1 MYSVL
6 IKFVNSRVQE
16 LEDYFNLI
24 NDDIRHEIMR
34 RLPAKDLQSLKCVS
48 EEWSNIISDRSFVR
62 SQLNKTETV
71 AGFFFQKKFRFTK
84 IDIKHISYIPLE
96 TRNAAEHT
104 NVLSFL
110 SESVVLLSSCNG
122 LICCRSTFPSMN
134 PLIYICN
141 PFNKEWTSSIKWSH
155 PSRTSIALSFDPWQI
170 LTGDALPNFK
180 LVAMCQTKDR
190 AGNEGSHFTFDIFSS
205 ETGQWRRSKEI
216 CRCSDTLLK
225 NKGVFAEGALYWLT
239 NSNQI
244 IMFDPQLEKSF
255 VITRPEPEVELCF
268 IPQMCIGESKGKIHC
283 VLLSEDGFQL
293 WVLKNQ
299 FESLWDKTFAI
310 SLDELE
316 EEISEIFEDLYKILG
331 N

>member
-1 MYSVL
+1 
-6 IKFVNSRVQE
+6 
-16 LEDYFNLI
+16 
-24 NDDIRHEIMR
+24 
-34 RLPAKDLQSLKCVS
+34 
-48 EEWSNIISDRSFVR
+48 
-62 SQLNKTETV
+62 
-71 AGFFFQKKFRFTK
+71 
-84 IDIKHISYIPLE
+84 
-96 TRNAAEHT
+96 
-104 NVLSFL
+104 
-110 SESVVLLSSCNG
+110 
-122 LICCRSTFPSMN
+122 MN

-190 AGNEGSHFTFDIFSS
+190 AGNEGSDFTFDIFSS

-244 IMFDPQLEKSF
+244 IMFDPQLEKCF

-299 FESLWDKTFAI
+299 FESLWDKTFAV